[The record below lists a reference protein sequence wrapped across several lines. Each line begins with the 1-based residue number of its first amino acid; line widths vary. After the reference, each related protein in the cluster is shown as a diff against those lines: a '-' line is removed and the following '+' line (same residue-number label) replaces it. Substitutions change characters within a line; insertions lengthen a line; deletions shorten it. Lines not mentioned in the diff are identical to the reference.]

1 MHTILMVFQD
11 SSFWIRREELSITI
25 CQDLFILFL
34 VVPSDIKTGVYT
46 LILTDGENEWI
57 ISNSFKV
64 MIRKKL
70 LAVWRDRPDDVGVR
84 SRSEYRLEYQGSVLT
99 AVVYRSCLM
108 KDGQVT
114 EEQSYDRY
122 VKISVL

>member
-84 SRSEYRLEYQGSVLT
+84 SRSEY
-99 AVVYRSCLM
+99 
-108 KDGQVT
+108 
-114 EEQSYDRY
+114 
-122 VKISVL
+122 